1 MNTGEAG
8 GRLLDKLPNVELIP
22 MMHRI
27 SMAAGIVLIVASPIA
42 GWAQQPTRNGNESEF
57 RDWQPTRGQVADQE
71 RAAGVRQTPQQR
83 DAEDRELQNLSKDLL
98 RQEPSATLAKPG
110 NPR

>member
-1 MNTGEAG
+1 M
-8 GRLLDKLPNVELIP
+8 L
-22 MMHRI
+22 HRI
-27 SMAAGIVLIVASPIA
+27 KMAAGITLMVASPIA
-42 GWAQQPTRNGNESEF
+42 GWAQAPARNGNESEF

-83 DAEDRELQNLSKDLL
+83 NAEDRELQDLSKDLL
-98 RQEPSATLAKPG
+98 RQETPSPTHPG